1 METVKVA
8 EARVNG
14 DWCNIKT
21 PEGKEISVML
31 SKCPK
36 LKAQIEVVQAVPY
49 DLSCKVV
56 EKNGK
61 FYAWDVEEKKEGG
74 KSFGKPRNEK
84 LIVAQSSY
92 DRAVQL
98 ALISKMPMDLDEIDK
113 NALHIFTKVC
123 KLGGLNES

>member
-36 LKAQIEVVQAVPY
+36 LKAQIETAQAVPY
-49 DLSCKVV
+49 DLTCKVV
-56 EKNGK
+56 TKGDK
-61 FYAWDVEEKKEGG
+61 TYAWDVEEKKEGG

-84 LIVAQSSY
+84 LIVAQNAY
-92 DRAVQL
+92 GHATEL
-98 ALISKMPMDLDEIDK
+98 ALISKMPMDLEELDK
-113 NALHIFTKVC
+113 TALHIFTKIC